1 MELLDSFRNWLREI
15 IESVLMWIVA
25 LFQSI
30 FQWFEDMLLNLFE
43 KILAA
48 LRFVIEQIPMP
59 DILQYS
65 LQDLI
70 SYVPPEL
77 MYFLNVSGI
86 SQAFMYI
93 SMGVTFRLVR
103 KFATLFQW

>member
-15 IESVLMWIVA
+15 IESVLMWVVEF
-25 LFQSI
+25 FQSI
-30 FQWFEDMLLNLFE
+30 FQWFEDTLLTLFE

-59 DILQYS
+59 DILKYS

-70 SYVPPEL
+70 SHVPPEL
-77 MYFLNVSGI
+77 MYFLNQSGI
-86 SQAFMYI
+86 SEAFMFI
-93 SMGVTFRLVR
+93 SMGVAFRMMR
-103 KFATLFQW
+103 KIATLFQW

>member
-15 IESVLMWIVA
+15 IESFVMWIVE
-25 LFQSI
+25 LFKSV
-30 FQWFEDMLLNLFE
+30 FQWFQDTLLNVFE
-43 KILAA
+43 SILAA
-48 LRFVIEQIPMP
+48 LRHVISLIPMP

-70 SYVPPEL
+70 SFVPPEL

-86 SQAFMYI
+86 SEAFMFI
-93 SMGVTFRLVR
+93 SMGVAFRMVR
-103 KFATLFQW
+103 KVATLFQW